1 MKKEFL
7 LPIYEVIF
15 KFLFGDE
22 RNKDILIDFLK
33 AVLKIPHDEY
43 DSVAISDPHLLRE
56 FKGDKLGILDIK
68 LKLKSGTTI
77 NIEIQL
83 APMIA
88 LRNRL
93 IYYLS
98 KMTTEQI
105 GDGDKY
111 HEINPSISIVILNH
125 ILIPESEKYYH
136 HFTYNDLE
144 SGVVFS
150 NLQELHTLE
159 LPKLPTQ
166 KGKETLLPWM
176 KFFSIKSEE
185 ELHMVVAEYPQ
196 MEKVATKYLEV
207 TQSDRARALHEAKI
221 KQERD
226 AEARAEAKFE
236 EVLSNAVSQAVSQA
250 VSKTQ
255 LEERHSMAKSML
267 LKKMPLDII
276 SEISGLS
283 IEELERIEH

>member
-1 MKKEFL
+1 MAQDFL

-33 AVLKIPHDEY
+33 AVLKVPHDEY
-43 DSVAISDPHLLRE
+43 DSVTISDPHLLRE

-68 LKLKSGTTI
+68 LKLKSGAI
-77 NIEIQL
+77 ANVEIQL
-83 APMIA
+83 APMAA

-93 IYYLS
+93 VYYLS

-136 HFTYNDLE
+136 HFTHSDLE

-159 LPKLPTQ
+159 LPKLSTQ
-166 KGKETLLPWM
+166 KGKESLLPWM

-185 ELHMVVAEYPQ
+185 ELNMVVAEYPQ
-196 MEKVATKYLEV
+196 MKKVAIKYLEV
-207 TQSDRARALHEAKI
+207 TQNDRARALHEARI

-226 AEARAEAKFE
+226 AVARFQAMEDEVSTNRALTIAKNLLAEN
-236 EVLSNAVSQAVSQA
+236 LSIQLI
-250 VSKTQ
+250 SKTTGLS
-255 LEERHSMAKSML
+255 LEE
-267 LKKMPLDII
+267 IQ
-276 SEISGLS
+276 
-283 IEELERIEH
+283 RIKE